1 MKPAARTLGR
11 YWLTWSSLAV
21 VSMWVAIVLVGYY
34 KGIEEAEE
42 IIDGQLQSLAQFWQG
57 VVPDVPPLTAS
68 DANFERPNPYV
79 QTSALL
85 AWKDGQLVQDSHRL
99 ASQLDWQHP
108 PAVGHQWVNVLHG
121 QDLESWRM
129 YTSIRTFKG
138 ERYIVSVMM
147 NKADRMDLASDIAL
161 DIAWPGALLMP
172 LLLVVLWVVSRQV
185 IQPLRALRADVSH
198 VEATSTLPAGWSQSY
213 PFAEYSAL
221 ARSVQ
226 ALVDRLQGQIRR
238 EKLFASDVAHEL
250 RTPLT
255 TLALLSHQVAEGDLS
270 QIKDIEKE
278 ALRAGQI
285 LEQLLALARGEQAA
299 DVSHH
304 KNCIDLP
311 ELAQAQTQSLMAQA
325 HLWGH
330 AMRCD
335 ISPQA
340 HGAHVYCDLT
350 LLELAVVN
358 LIRNAIIHTPS
369 GTGIVVSVYRVGQEL
384 VLEVWDDPNNLV
396 SSSTAHECLHD
407 GLGLG
412 LGLVERIMNKSKG
425 RWVQDRP
432 QESRQVRS
440 RLIWKDVS

>member
-1 MKPAARTLGR
+1 
-11 YWLTWSSLAV
+11 
-21 VSMWVAIVLVGYY
+21 
-34 KGIEEAEE
+34 
-42 IIDGQLQSLAQFWQG
+42 
-57 VVPDVPPLTAS
+57 
-68 DANFERPNPYV
+68 
-79 QTSALL
+79 
-85 AWKDGQLVQDSHRL
+85 
-99 ASQLDWQHP
+99 
-108 PAVGHQWVNVLHG
+108 
-121 QDLESWRM
+121 
-129 YTSIRTFKG
+129 
-138 ERYIVSVMM
+138 
-147 NKADRMDLASDIAL
+147 
-161 DIAWPGALLMP
+161 MP
-172 LLLVVLWVVSRQV
+172 LLLVVLWGVSMQV

-255 TLALLSHQVAEGDLS
+255 TLALLSHQVAEGDMS
-270 QIKDIEKE
+270 QIKDIERE

-299 DVSHH
+299 DVRLH
-304 KNCIDLP
+304 KSCIDLP
-311 ELAQAQTQSLMAQA
+311 ELAQTQTQSLMAQA
-325 HLWGH
+325 QLCGH

-340 HGAHVYCDLT
+340 RDAQVHCDVT
-350 LLELAVVN
+350 LLGLAVAN
-358 LIRNAIIHTPS
+358 LIRNAIVHTPS
-369 GTGIVVSVYRVGQEL
+369 GTAIVVSVYRVGQET
-384 VLEVWDDPNNLV
+384 VLEVWDDPNELAAN
-396 SSSTAHECLHD
+396 STAHERLHD

-440 RLIWKDVS
+440 RLIWKDNA

>member
-1 MKPAARTLGR
+1 MTSSARTLGR
-11 YWLTWSSLAV
+11 YLLTWSSLAV

-57 VVPDVPPLTAS
+57 VMPEVSALTVS
-68 DANFERPNPYV
+68 DANFDRPNPYV
-79 QTSALL
+79 QASALL

-121 QDLESWRM
+121 QDLQSWRM

-172 LLLVVLWVVSRQV
+172 LLLVVLWGVSRRV
-185 IQPLRALRADVSH
+185 TQPLRVLRADVSH
-198 VEATSTLPAGWSQSY
+198 VEATSSLPAGWSQNY
-213 PFAEYSAL
+213 PFVEYSAL

-255 TLALLSHQVAEGDLS
+255 TLALLSHQVADGDLS
-270 QIKDIEKE
+270 QIKDIKTQ

-299 DVSHH
+299 DVRLH
-304 KNCIDLP
+304 KSCIDLP

-325 HLWGH
+325 QLWGH

-335 ISPQA
+335 ISPLARDAQV
-340 HGAHVYCDLT
+340 HCDVT
-350 LLELAVVN
+350 LLGLAVAN
-358 LIRNAIIHTPS
+358 LIRNAIVHTPS
-369 GTGIVVSVYRVGQEL
+369 GTGIVVSVYRVGQET
-384 VLEVWDDPNNLV
+384 VLEVWDDPNNLA
-396 SSSTAHECLHD
+396 SSSSAQEHLHD

-412 LGLVERIMNKSKG
+412 LGLVERIMHKSHG

-432 QESRQVRS
+432 LPDRQMRS
-440 RLIWKDVS
+440 RLIWKADA